1 MTWNNKE
8 HRWVKVATV
17 VAICLPFS
25 SAIFPLFTEAA
36 DRPLS
41 SLPTM
46 RTQSQ
51 YMSAQKTEAPPIATT
66 SPAPAPVSSP
76 PNKAKPALVPRES
89 RTETS
94 ENRAVLK
101 ENYDYF
107 PPVTEYYK
115 PVSAYNEVRWNG
127 QSEKSSGPRDI
138 SSMSQQ
144 QFKGSSENP
153 SRGFLRQMVVRAL
166 SYSPELRM
174 SSAEVLASEYN
185 IDQARGQRWPQ
196 VKLGVTSPLTTV
208 GGDTS
213 TNNNSH
219 ISDTSGSVSVSTPV
233 IDWGRIGSQ
242 VDNAEETA
250 KATRF
255 MQDYSREQLAYNT
268 ISELMNLSRYQR
280 SRAVAKAYV
289 DRMQEL
295 VTMLSQITQ
304 ADPGRD
310 SELVQ
315 AKAKLMSAQASMD
328 NIEHQV
334 STSRIKLVRL
344 LGAEPVVPEDIS
356 WRDTVIPA
364 STAIASLDKSPQ
376 MMSLQAKVRAAEHE
390 AESIKASS
398 LPQVNWV
405 ISKSSAK
412 DVNGNESG
420 WYTGLNVEW
429 NAFSGGS
436 ERAAQMS
443 ARAKANAAQQQYE
456 VSYRDLEYQI
466 NNQIQVRDSSF
477 LRADDYDRLT
487 SETDRVRHMFY
498 DQWYH
503 LGKRTLLDVLTAE
516 NDHFNNQ
523 LSAINN
529 RYDGYISNINVIS
542 SAAMLLNWVGI
553 NRNSSEE

>member
-1 MTWNNKE
+1 
-8 HRWVKVATV
+8 
-17 VAICLPFS
+17 
-25 SAIFPLFTEAA
+25 
-36 DRPLS
+36 
-41 SLPTM
+41 
-46 RTQSQ
+46 
-51 YMSAQKTEAPPIATT
+51 
-66 SPAPAPVSSP
+66 
-76 PNKAKPALVPRES
+76 
-89 RTETS
+89 
-94 ENRAVLK
+94 
-101 ENYDYF
+101 
-107 PPVTEYYK
+107 
-115 PVSAYNEVRWNG
+115 
-127 QSEKSSGPRDI
+127 
-138 SSMSQQ
+138 
-144 QFKGSSENP
+144 
-153 SRGFLRQMVVRAL
+153 
-166 SYSPELRM
+166 
-174 SSAEVLASEYN
+174 
-185 IDQARGQRWPQ
+185 
-196 VKLGVTSPLTTV
+196 
-208 GGDTS
+208 
-213 TNNNSH
+213 
-219 ISDTSGSVSVSTPV
+219 
-233 IDWGRIGSQ
+233 
-242 VDNAEETA
+242 
-250 KATRF
+250 
-255 MQDYSREQLAYNT
+255 
-268 ISELMNLSRYQR
+268 
-280 SRAVAKAYV
+280 
-289 DRMQEL
+289 
-295 VTMLSQITQ
+295 
-304 ADPGRD
+304 
-310 SELVQ
+310 
-315 AKAKLMSAQASMD
+315 
-328 NIEHQV
+328 
-334 STSRIKLVRL
+334 
-344 LGAEPVVPEDIS
+344 
-356 WRDTVIPA
+356 
-364 STAIASLDKSPQ
+364 

-503 LGKRTLLDVLTAE
+503 PGKRTLLDVLTAE